1 MTEVFKDFDTLIVDK
16 RTAILAGKTFDVS
29 KISTRDALKYV
40 VFRDKVLT
48 MSGEDALR
56 KMAAIVADICGKSV
70 IKGGFF
76 TRLFNKPINE
86 KWLIENTNYEQLQAF
101 IDFVL
106 EPLLGKKTDEPE
118 ADKKKVNQE
127 QSNSEK

>member
-1 MTEVFKDFDTLIVDK
+1 MSETFKDFDKLIVEK
-16 RTAILAGKTFDVS
+16 RTAVLAGKTFDVS

-56 KMAAIVADICGKSV
+56 KMSAIVADICGKAV
-70 IKGGFF
+70 VKGNWL
-76 TRLFNKPINE
+76 TRLLNKPISE
-86 KWLIENTNYEQLQAF
+86 KWLFDNTNYEQLQEF

-106 EPLLGKKTDEPE
+106 EPLLGKKDDTS
-118 ADKKKVNQE
+118 KKKVSQE